1 MDDLG
6 LEYSIFY
13 VARYTGGRKG
23 RVIDAK
29 QHNWSVLSVWILVGE
44 IIKDCIFETFQPM
57 Y

>member
-6 LEYSIFY
+6 LEYSVFY

-29 QHNWSVLSVWILVGE
+29 AHNWQVGRVPVNYFPNM
-44 IIKDCIFETFQPM
+44 DG
-57 Y
+57 